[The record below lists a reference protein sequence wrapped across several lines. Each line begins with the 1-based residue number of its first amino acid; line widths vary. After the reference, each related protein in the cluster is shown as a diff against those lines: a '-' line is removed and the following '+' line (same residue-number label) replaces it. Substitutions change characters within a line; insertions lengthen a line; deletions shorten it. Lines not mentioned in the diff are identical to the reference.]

1 MQNKNVSDFT
11 ILPASLKKRKWRS
24 NLSSEVKDKI
34 LEKRRKRYA
43 LVQKERRERALVQS
57 ESERESERELFDR
70 RLKARLKKQQYRSNM
85 SEEKKSIARTKGT
98 TLRKKRR
105 NDKIHNSQTAIKC
118 FAEPS
123 FYLADNGIYFMP
135 YDIPSSIE
143 VKYVL
148 GEGTFGKVF
157 RMSNIEKYSKPREKA
172 IKLFKMESSR
182 GRNDKKM
189 CMHESA
195 VFKKLGALE
204 NNLKYVVQFYGA
216 YFNPDLSR
224 YPNFKFRYMII
235 TDYCEY
241 DLESYLETNFITL
254 GQKFSLVFKLSEAIN
269 WLHKTGRY
277 MHRDIKPKN
286 ILIVTKNDGTISP
299 RINDFGAACDVDYK
313 FKPTEW
319 KMKVST
325 VDYESIEQTWNDN
338 YTFRVDYW
346 AMGIVF
352 EKIFTLSNLRAR
364 ETNFRSCWL
373 EKYNASMTPS
383 LIRRED
389 WIPYSH
395 VESDEDYFNDG
406 LQSYLLCLESEERSI
421 DKFVSHLQEWVKTFK
436 ILVE

>member
-43 LVQKERRERALVQS
+43 LVQSERRERALVQS

-172 IKLFKMESSR
+172 IKLFKMENSR
-182 GRNDKKM
+182 GRNDKKCA
-189 CMHESA
+189 CMSQRY
-195 VFKKLGALE
+195 LR
-204 NNLKYVVQFYGA
+204 NLAPLKTILNMSY
-216 YFNPDLSR
+216 
-224 YPNFKFRYMII
+224 NFM
-235 TDYCEY
+235 
-241 DLESYLETNFITL
+241 
-254 GQKFSLVFKLSEAIN
+254 G
-269 WLHKTGRY
+269 
-277 MHRDIKPKN
+277 P
-286 ILIVTKNDGTISP
+286 ILI
-299 RINDFGAACDVDYK
+299 
-313 FKPTEW
+313 
-319 KMKVST
+319 
-325 VDYESIEQTWNDN
+325 
-338 YTFRVDYW
+338 
-346 AMGIVF
+346 
-352 EKIFTLSNLRAR
+352 
-364 ETNFRSCWL
+364 
-373 EKYNASMTPS
+373 
-383 LIRRED
+383 LI
-389 WIPYSH
+389 
-395 VESDEDYFNDG
+395 
-406 LQSYLLCLESEERSI
+406 
-421 DKFVSHLQEWVKTFK
+421 
-436 ILVE
+436 